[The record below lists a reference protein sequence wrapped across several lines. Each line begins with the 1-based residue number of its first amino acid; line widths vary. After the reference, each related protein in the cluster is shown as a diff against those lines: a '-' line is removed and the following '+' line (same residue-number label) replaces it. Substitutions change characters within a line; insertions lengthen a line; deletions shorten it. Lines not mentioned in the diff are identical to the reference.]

1 MIDNEELYRLLQK
14 LEIPCVSKNSDSSF
28 SDTRRLDAIQEEVE
42 KSNSRYR
49 LINGKKNYYKLYGQ
63 MKLEDLSKEYDRVI
77 LVSSHAD
84 NLQSEPRYQDVG
96 DEIRGIFDNAG
107 TNAVCTYIMKYA
119 SLPQNVL
126 FGFTSDEEYGSK
138 GAKKLA
144 KKLKK
149 YFGEGNV
156 DVIVLDVTYGWQDG
170 VDFTIENDFIY
181 EKYQGELFIKK
192 VCQAAN
198 DSGYSWQFLMADE
211 DDKSMNFDEYISSD
225 TIAGY
230 MKKYSEATGGCKTV
244 VYAEGPDESAEYD
257 ENDLNVFS
265 LCLPCSADSGYE
277 MHSPEGF
284 MISKRVVCNYTDFLM
299 KVLGV

>member
-1 MIDNEELYRLLQK
+1 MIVKEELYRLLQK
-14 LEIPCVSKNSDSSF
+14 LEIPCVSKNSDGSF
-28 SDTRRLDAIQEEVE
+28 SDIRRLDAIREEVE
-42 KSNSRYR
+42 GSGGKYK

-63 MKLEDLSKEYDRVI
+63 MELEDLAKEYDRAI

-84 NLQSEPRYQDVG
+84 NLQPESRFLDMG
-96 DEIRGIFDNAG
+96 DNIRGTFDNAG
-107 TNAVCTYIMKYA
+107 TNAVCTYIMKQGGV
-119 SLPQNVL
+119 PKNVL
-126 FGFTSDEEYGSK
+126 FGFTADEEYGSK

-144 KKLKK
+144 NKLKK
-149 YFGEGNV
+149 YFGEGNI

-181 EKYQGELFIKK
+181 KKYQGEMFIKK

-198 DSGYSWQFLMADE
+198 DSGYSWQFLMADQ
-211 DDKSMNFDEYISSD
+211 DDKSMNFEEYISSD
-225 TIAGY
+225 EIASY
-230 MKKYSEATGGCKTV
+230 MKKYSEAAGGCKTV

-257 ENDLNVFS
+257 ENDLNAFS
-265 LCLPCSADSGYE
+265 LCLPCSADSGHE

-299 KVLGV
+299 KILGA